1 MMGFLLDAEGVI
13 AGGIESFELGTGQV
27 SQFLPIRK
35 NGSAY
40 GRNSLC
46 TVLVDETATTA
57 VETSSTEHP
66 LSAPELRKE
75 TQNPKSSRPHQGI
88 LEREKNYRGSSATS
102 VLDTVQ
108 LIPFY
113 RGGGL

>member
-1 MMGFLLDAEGVI
+1 MGFLLDAEGVI
-13 AGGIESFELGTGQV
+13 AGGIESFELGSGQV

-75 TQNPKSSRPHQGI
+75 TQNHRGPVKGYLR
-88 LEREKNYRGSSATS
+88 EEKNYRGSSATS